1 MEKLNYTFKDK
12 SLLELALTQ
21 SGACTDKNNERL
33 EFIGDRVLG
42 LSVAGLLYELF
53 PTEAEGALAR
63 RHAALVSTETL
74 ADVAEKLDVA
84 SDLRHGHITGGRI
97 RHILANTMEAIFGAI
112 YLDGGFD
119 AARDIIVGLWRDL
132 AIADIT
138 PPKDPK
144 TLLQERAQREKDGKL
159 PKYEYTQRGGKSH
172 NPVFQVT
179 VTALGHTA
187 TATGGSKKEASVN
200 AAAELLKILA
210 I

>member
-21 SGACTDKNNERL
+21 SGACQEKNNERL

-42 LSVAGLLYELF
+42 LAVAGLLYELF
-53 PTEAEGALAR
+53 PSEPEGDLAR
-63 RHAALVSTETL
+63 RHASLVSTETL
-74 ADVAEKLDVA
+74 ADMAEKLDVA
-84 SDLRHGHITGGRI
+84 SHLRHGHITGGRI
-97 RHILANTMEAIFGAI
+97 RHMLANATEAIFGAI

-119 AARDIIVGLWRDL
+119 VARDIIVGLWRDL

-144 TLLQERAQREKDGKL
+144 TLLQERVQRDKTGEL
-159 PKYEYTQRGGKSH
+159 PKYEYVQHGGKSH

-179 VTALGHTA
+179 VYALGHSA
-187 TATGGSKKEASVN
+187 TATGDSKKVASAN

-210 I
+210 F